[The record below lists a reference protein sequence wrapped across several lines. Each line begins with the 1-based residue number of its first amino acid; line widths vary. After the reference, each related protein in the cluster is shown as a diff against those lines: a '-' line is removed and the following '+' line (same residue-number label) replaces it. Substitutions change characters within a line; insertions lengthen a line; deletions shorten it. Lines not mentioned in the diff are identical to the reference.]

1 MLTRCM
7 LIIDW
12 ELSGIIKGELFY
24 QVAELIKPHLHAV
37 SVFFFLANYLNNS
50 FYLGLKRWLSS

>member
-37 SVFFFLANYLNNS
+37 SGFFF
-50 FYLGLKRWLSS
+50 